1 MACRECLRPCPEHN
15 VTYCATCHHHP
26 GECHV
31 GDCERRATCKIV
43 VTRNTTG
50 AVVETVPACGK
61 CGPKKAD
68 RTERA
73 LWTATVVQL

>member
-1 MACRECLRPCPEHN
+1 
-15 VTYCATCHHHP
+15 
-26 GECHV
+26 V

-50 AVVETVPACGK
+50 AVVETIHACGK